1 MHLSTQAFSTH
12 LLQSCLYF
20 TSLLLYPHFLQVRI
34 FVPDASVPGMNMRD
48 VFPGQPSF
56 ASLEGPCTNVF
67 RALDKLKEAHVLS
80 VEIEKQTQKLMVL
93 QQQQQQLQ
101 QMALEEV
108 ITYIQRWWMFIC
120 LCAVCSMMD
129 IFRRLPYL
137 PLLFFCC

>member
-1 MHLSTQAFSTH
+1 MYLCLHAVINPTSSQPTRLS
-12 LLQSCLYF
+12 LLPCLIYFTLLYF
-20 TSLLLYPHFLQVRI
+20 TTFLHYPLFLQVRI

-56 ASLEGPCTNVF
+56 ASLEGPCANVF

-93 QQQQQQLQ
+93 QHQQQQLQ

-108 ITYIQRWWMFIC
+108 LT
-120 LCAVCSMMD
+120 
-129 IFRRLPYL
+129 
-137 PLLFFCC
+137 